1 MKTAKKLLA
10 IVLACVLA
18 LTALSVPAFAAE
30 EVTSDIEQSFY
41 QVVDKLVVSVLKV
54 LNFFIPGINWT
65 SKWPTTD
72 NYQTPDG
79 FYSGEKYFDYEM
91 TDESVWSCGYAY
103 ASLLKD
109 VNLND
114 LPIYDGTYYMAGTL
128 EVMNGRVPTQVY
140 DDQGVTVY
148 ALSDGTS
155 GTVVHAVIDGYGLA
169 RGDVLEIRNRLA
181 DFAKEN
187 NIISINVSV
196 LHQHSAIDILGM
208 GAPLLPA
215 LLSNPIKS
223 ILGFDTTELIGGKN
237 NNFMTNMYDVVA
249 QAIKAAV
256 NDMTEGTLSYGY
268 VNAAEYIHDK
278 REPIVIDENLNR
290 FRFVPYDKNENEIWL
305 VDAGIHCVGLGAG
318 PDIITADFPYY
329 LKEYINN
336 QTGADV
342 VYIQGAELAIT
353 TDYTLITEGEGKDQE
368 RIRAYG
374 KALGDLV
381 ISIDN
386 DIELDPVLNITITE
400 TRVEAD
406 NQILILAVREGLL
419 NSVVEKDG
427 LGYNVISE
435 VGYMELGSEYTVGIV
450 MAPGEISPEI
460 IWGGVTTAEDSW
472 MGTSWD
478 YKALADMTGADKVIC
493 YGLINDQIGYILPD
507 NDYRSMFTENEEIN
521 AVSKISGSTVAEAF
535 AQLVGTAKR
544 FV

>member
-10 IVLACVLA
+10 IILACVLA

-30 EVTSDIEQSFY
+30 EVNSSIEQSFY

-65 SKWPTTD
+65 NKWPTTAT
-72 NYQTPDG
+72 YQTPDG
-79 FYSGEKYFDYEM
+79 FYAGENSFDYDVTE
-91 TDESVWSCGYAY
+91 ESVWSCGYSY
-103 ASLLKD
+103 ASLLEGLDIKD
-109 VNLND
+109 
-114 LPIYDGTYYMAGTL
+114 GSYYMAGTL
-128 EVMNGRVPTQVY
+128 EPIAGRVPTDVF

-148 ALSDGTS
+148 AISDGTS
-155 GTVVHAVIDGYGLA
+155 GIVVHAVIDGYGLA

-187 NIISINVSV
+187 NIIAINVSV

-208 GAPLLPA
+208 GAPLVPA
-215 LLSNPIKS
+215 LFTNPIKS
-223 ILGFDTTELIGGKN
+223 ILGFDTTELVGGKN
-237 NNFMTNMYDVVA
+237 TTFMTNMYNVVA
-249 QAIKAAV
+249 EAVKAAV

-290 FRFVPYDKNENEIWL
+290 FRFVPYDKAQNEIWL
-305 VDAGIHCVGLGAG
+305 VEAGIHCVGLGAG

-329 LKEYINN
+329 LKEYIKAE
-336 QTGADV
+336 TGADV
-342 VYIQGAELAIT
+342 AYIQGAELAIT
-353 TDYTLITEGEGKDQE
+353 TDYELITEGEGKDQD

-381 ISIDN
+381 VSIDN
-386 DIELDPVLNITITE
+386 DIELDPVLNIAITE

-419 NSVVEKDG
+419 NSVVEKDC
-427 LGYNVISE
+427 LGYNVVSE
-435 VGYMELGSEYTVGIV
+435 VGYMELGSEYTVGVV

-460 IWGGVTTAEDSW
+460 IWGGATTAENSW

-478 YKALADMTGADKVIC
+478 YDALADVANADKVLC
-493 YGLINDQIGYILPD
+493 FGLMNDQIGYILCD

-521 AVSKISGSTVAEAF
+521 AVSKTAGSTVANAF
-535 AQLVGTAKR
+535 AELVDEVKR
-544 FV
+544 FS

>member
-65 SKWPTTD
+65 NKWPTTKT
-72 NYQTPDG
+72 YQTPDG
-79 FYSGEKYFDYEM
+79 FYAGENVFDYDV
-91 TDESVWSCGYAY
+91 TDDSVWSCGYAY
-103 ASLLKD
+103 ASLLD
-109 VNLND
+109 GLN
-114 LPIYDGTYYMAGTL
+114 IYDGTYYMAGTL
-128 EVMNGRVPTQVY
+128 EVMNGRVPTKVF

-148 ALSDGTS
+148 AISDGTS
-155 GTVVHAVIDGYGLA
+155 GIVVHAVIDGYGLA

-187 NIISINVSV
+187 DIIAINVSV
-196 LHQHSAIDILGM
+196 LHQHSGIDILGM

-237 NNFMTNMYDVVA
+237 TTFMTNMYNVVA
-249 QAIKAAV
+249 QAVKDAV

-268 VNAAEYIHDK
+268 VDADEYIYDK
-278 REPIVIDENLNR
+278 REPIVLDTNLNR

-305 VDAGIHCVGLGAG
+305 VEAGIHCVGIGAG

-329 LKEYINN
+329 LKEYINEE
-336 QTGADV
+336 TGADV
-342 VYIQGAELAIT
+342 AYIQGAELAIT
-353 TDYTLITEGEGKDQE
+353 TDYTNITAGEGKDQE
-368 RIRAYG
+368 RIRTYG

-381 ISIDN
+381 ISINN
-386 DIELDPVLNITITE
+386 DIELDPVLNIAITE
-400 TRVEAD
+400 TTVVAD

-435 VGYMELGSEYTVGIV
+435 VGYMELGSEYTVGVV
-450 MAPGEISPEI
+450 MAPGEIAPEI
-460 IWGGVTTAEDSW
+460 IWGGATTAEDSW

-478 YKALADMTGADKVIC
+478 YNSLADMTGADKVIC
-493 YGLINDQIGYILPD
+493 FGLVNDQIGYILPD

-521 AVSKISGSTVAEAF
+521 AVSKTAGSTVANAF
-535 AQLVGTAKR
+535 AELVDSVKR

>member
-1 MKTAKKLLA
+1 MKNAKKLLA
-10 IVLACVLA
+10 IFLACVLA

-65 SKWPTTD
+65 TKWPTTA

-79 FYSGEKYFDYEM
+79 FYSGEDVFDYDV
-91 TDESVWSCGYAY
+91 TDDSVWSCGYAY
-103 ASLLKD
+103 ASLLEGLD
-109 VNLND
+109 
-114 LPIYDGTYYMAGTL
+114 IYDGTYYMAGTL
-128 EVMNGRVPTQVY
+128 EVMNGRVPTQVF

-155 GTVVHAVIDGYGLA
+155 GIVVHAVIDGYGLA

-187 NIISINVSV
+187 DIIAINVSV
-196 LHQHSAIDILGM
+196 LHQHSGIDILGM

-215 LLSNPIKS
+215 LLSNPFKS
-223 ILGFDTTELIGGKN
+223 MLGFDTTELIGGKN
-237 NNFMTNMYDVVA
+237 TTFMTNMYNVVA
-249 QAIKAAV
+249 NAVKAAV

-268 VNAAEYIHDK
+268 VDADEFIYDK
-278 REPIVIDENLNR
+278 REPIVLDTNLNR

-305 VDAGIHCVGLGAG
+305 VEAGIHCVGMGAG

-329 LKEYINN
+329 LKEYINAE
-336 QTGADV
+336 TGADV
-342 VYIQGAELAIT
+342 AYIQGAELAIT
-353 TDYTLITEGEGKDQE
+353 TDYTNITAGEGKDKE
-368 RIRAYG
+368 RIKAYG
-374 KALGDLV
+374 ESLGALV
-381 ISIDN
+381 ISINN

-400 TRVEAD
+400 TTVKAD

-427 LGYNVISE
+427 LGFNVISE
-435 VGYMELGSEYTVGIV
+435 VGYMELGSEYTVGVV
-450 MAPGEISPEI
+450 MAPGEIAPEI
-460 IWGGVTTAEDSW
+460 IWGGATTAADSW

-478 YKALADMTGADKVIC
+478 YDSLADMAGADKVIC
-493 YGLINDQIGYILPD
+493 FGLMNDQIGYILPD

-521 AVSKISGSTVAEAF
+521 AVSKTAGSTVASAF
-535 AQLVGTAKR
+535 AELVDAVKR

>member
-10 IVLACVLA
+10 IILACVIA
-18 LTALSVPAFAAE
+18 LTALAVPAFAAE
-30 EVTSDIEQSFY
+30 EVTSDVEQSFY
-41 QVVDKLVVSVLKV
+41 QVVDKLVVSILKV

-65 SKWPTTD
+65 NKWPTT
-72 NYQTPDG
+72 NTYKTPDS
-79 FYSGEKYFDYEM
+79 FYAGEKYFDYKI
-91 TDESVWSCGYAY
+91 TDDSVWSCGYAY
-103 ASLLKD
+103 ASLLEGLDIKD
-109 VNLND
+109 
-114 LPIYDGTYYMAGTL
+114 GSYYMAGTL
-128 EVMNGRVPTQVY
+128 EAINGRVPTEVY

-155 GTVVHAVIDGYGLA
+155 GTVVHAVIDGYGIA

-181 DFAKEN
+181 DFAAEN

-208 GAPLLPA
+208 GAPLVPA

-237 NNFMTNMYDVVA
+237 TKFMNNMYDVVA
-249 QAIKAAV
+249 QAVKTAV

-268 VNAAEYIHDK
+268 VNAAEYMHDK
-278 REPIVIDENLNR
+278 REPIVLDENLNR
-290 FRFVPYDKNENEIWL
+290 FRFVPYDKKENEIWL
-305 VDAGIHCVGLGAG
+305 VEAGIHCVGLGAG
-318 PDIITADFPYY
+318 PDIITADYPYY
-329 LKEYINN
+329 LKEYINKE
-336 QTGADV
+336 TGADV
-342 VYIQGAELAIT
+342 AYMQGAELAIT
-353 TDYTLITEGEGKDQE
+353 TDYSLITVAEEGKNKE
-368 RIRAYG
+368 RIQAYG
-374 KALGDLV
+374 EALGDLV
-381 ISIDN
+381 ISINN
-386 DIELDPVLNITITE
+386 DIELDPVLNITLTE

-406 NQILILAVREGLL
+406 NQVLILAVREGLL
-419 NSVVEKDG
+419 NSVLEKDG

-521 AVSKISGSTVAEAF
+521 AVSKVSGSTVAEAF